1 MFCIHEWIKLESK
14 PHFTYWDYSGYHVG
28 IFHCK
33 CKKCGK
39 IKAKKYY

>member
-14 PHFTYWDYSGYHVG
+14 PHFTYWDYDGYHVG
-28 IFHCK
+28 IFRCK

-39 IKAKKYY
+39 IKNKLI